1 MPHCLA
7 SFCYVFTPVIPITYW
22 HVITQLESGQ
32 FQGRILDSL
41 CHSLAMNLLFMNLTL
56 PFPPTG
62 IIHSTCS
69 ELSPV
74 AFHPLKNALNIHCFA
89 LKHSMISLGVGGNES
104 II

>member
-1 MPHCLA
+1 
-7 SFCYVFTPVIPITYW
+7 
-22 HVITQLESGQ
+22 
-32 FQGRILDSL
+32 
-41 CHSLAMNLLFMNLTL
+41 L